1 MNTAEHSMSWAPPAA
16 LVACGW
22 VLTAGAVAW
31 AVLASTPTDRVFVA
45 ALALALLAASAFG
58 TLCRPRLHADATG
71 ITVRALTGRRHYS
84 WDELTI
90 RVRETRRLG
99 LTGTSLELDANPDLT
114 ILTRLDLGEDPYD
127 AADAL
132 HALRR

>member
-1 MNTAEHSMSWAPPAA
+1 MRWAPPAA
-16 LVACGW
+16 LVGCGW
-22 VLTAGAVAW
+22 VLTAGAATW
-31 AVLASTPTDRVFVA
+31 ALLADSPTDKVFVGV
-45 ALALALLAASAFG
+45 LALALLAASAFG
-58 TLCRPRLHADATG
+58 TLCRPRLEADATG
-71 ITVRALTGRRHYS
+71 VTVRTLTGRKHHS
-84 WDELTI
+84 WDEITI

-114 ILTRLDLGEDPYD
+114 VLTRLDLGQDPYA